1 MQDTPW
7 DHGLRVTAD
16 GEGLV
21 GHAGG
26 TILREMADRSGLTAA
41 LRGALAREG
50 RFPEVD
56 RGVAMV
62 SGAVMIALGGKSMS
76 GIAVLE
82 HLALVLGEPVT
93 WQTLRRTLDLADP
106 AALGKIAQ
114 VRARI
119 RPHVWDLIAERRPG
133 GFPWLKVAGRV
144 LAGWTVIDMDA
155 TLIAAHSPKEKAAAT
170 YKSGFGFHPLGCW
183 CANTDESLAME
194 LRPGNA
200 GSNTASDHISG
211 LSAALAQVPVGY
223 RRNVIVRLDGAGASH
238 DFTEHMMSLEIPG
251 GKLLFTCG
259 WTITETDEGDIRK
272 IPEDAWKPGVTQDGH
287 AEEDT
292 DVAEITDLMSRS
304 GNWPGG
310 LRWIVRRVKP
320 SRRHLKKL
328 TDYEKE
334 TGWKYSIICTNIPEE
349 GIDGVP
355 GSRHAQFIDVLHR
368 QHAVVEDGVRT
379 GKAAGLRNLPSKSW
393 RVNCGWVAAAN
404 IAADL
409 QAWCR
414 LLGLHDV
421 SDLKDAE
428 PDTLRYRL
436 WHVPARLVRHA
447 RRRTLKISLDWPW
460 KNAFLTCWQRISALP
475 APA

>member
-1 MQDTPW
+1 MKDTPW
-7 DHGLRVTAD
+7 DRGLKVTAD
-16 GEGLV
+16 ADGLV

-26 TILREMADRSGLTAA
+26 MILREMADRSGLTGA
-41 LRGALAREG
+41 LKDALARDG

-62 SGAVMIALGGKSMS
+62 SAAVMIALGGRSMS
-76 GIAVLE
+76 GIAVLD
-82 HLALVLGEPVT
+82 HLAPVLGEPVT

-106 AALGKIAQ
+106 ATLGKIAQ
-114 VRARI
+114 ARARI
-119 RPHVWDLIAERRPG
+119 RAHVRDLIAARPG
-133 GFPWLKVAGRV
+133 GFPWPEIAGRT

-155 TLIAAHSPKEKAAAT
+155 TLITAHSPKERATAT
-170 YKSGFGFHPLGCW
+170 YKSGFGFHPLGNW

-200 GSNTASDHISG
+200 GSNTASDHVSG
-211 LSAALAQVPVGY
+211 LSAALAQVPAGY

-238 DFTEHMMSLEIPG
+238 EFIEHMMNLEIPG

-272 IPEDAWKPGVTQDGH
+272 IPEEAWKPGVTQDGH
-287 AEEDT
+287 AEDDT
-292 DVAEITDLMSRS
+292 DVAEITGLMSRS

-310 LRWIVRRVKP
+310 LRWIVRRVRP
-320 SRRHLKKL
+320 SRRHQKKL
-328 TDYEKE
+328 TAYEKE
-334 TGWKYSIICTNIPEE
+334 TGWKYSIICTNIPGE
-349 GIDGVP
+349 GIAGVP

-393 RVNCGWVAAAN
+393 KVNCGWVAAAN

-414 LLGLHDV
+414 LLGLHDID
-421 SDLKDAE
+421 DLKDAE
-428 PDTLRYRL
+428 PDTLRHRL

-447 RRRTLKISLDWPW
+447 RRRTLKISRCWRW
-460 KNAFLTCWQRISALP
+460 RKAFATCWQRISALP